1 MQLVTDTKV
10 KHEEQSLVLTLKT
23 MTIFTVPLSHPS
35 PLYHGLDAFLNLWE
49 DWVDLLEQIEPTVR
63 NALASS
69 PNQA

>member
-23 MTIFTVPLSHPS
+23 MTMFTVPLSHPS
-35 PLYHGLDAFLNLWE
+35 PLYHGLDAFLNLWR
-49 DWVDLLEQIEPTVR
+49 DLLEQIEPTVR

>member
-23 MTIFTVPLSHPS
+23 MTMFTVPLSHPS
-35 PLYHGLDAFLNLWE
+35 PLYHGLDVFLNLWA
-49 DWVDLLEQIEPTVR
+49 DLLEQIEPTVR

>member
-23 MTIFTVPLSHPS
+23 MTMFTVPLSYPS
-35 PLYHGLDAFLNLWE
+35 PLYHGLDAFLGRFTGT
-49 DWVDLLEQIEPTVR
+49 DPTVR

>member
-23 MTIFTVPLSHPS
+23 MTMFTVPLSHPA
-35 PLYHGLDAFLNLWE
+35 PLYHGLDAFLNPWG
-49 DWVDLLEQIEPTVR
+49 DLLEQIEPTVR
-63 NALASS
+63 NALASI